1 MKTLAKIEEVLNVKP
16 KVYPKRF
23 EAIIF
28 SSELKYFLTTFFRY
42 TKVPKL
48 HFPLAPEVEGWHFD
62 GVDLKRAIIIPC
74 LQSDGT
80 MSTKYNS
87 IRFCGFNKNLHDYFV
102 DAMYYEYGLLPT
114 TYFSRF
120 KIGSRK
126 YITSYS
132 KESLKE
138 IVAEL
143 MNIAGN
149 TKTKP
154 ANGQTVNEYLR
165 EPQPHM
171 NYLINVLRNEQQIA
185 LRAWMSTEGSVSFVQ
200 YKNGYFSPRL
210 SIACAHPI
218 LAKQLQHIAKQN
230 GIHFYI
236 LHDKR
241 TWSGIGYLDTQS
253 LQGYI
258 KFLKF
263 GGFIKG
269 VKISANS
276 MYHEGVDKD
285 VLMLGILEY
294 IQQKMTTNKWPKKL
308 PMAVHHHNINEII
321 KNGEYKSNDYY
332 LNHFSLEDDDTML

>member
-1 MKTLAKIEEVLNVKP
+1 MVSRNEVSTESKGMHIHKNSKPTSFKVLQRETSVYEFFVELKEDVITEQGFLDLAKVPRLFVLGAGQFLKKLRLANRLKRKDIANILGIRRLDSVTEWENDRKRRLRQARLPVRFELILPIIQYFTPQSGRSSNVTVHKCSMKTLAKIEEVLNVKP

-154 ANGQTVNEYLR
+154 ANGQTVNEYLKQ
-165 EPQPHM
+165 PQPHM
-171 NYLINVLRNEQQIA
+171 NYLINASRNEQQIA
-185 LRAWMSTEGSVSFVQ
+185 LRA
-200 YKNGYFSPRL
+200 
-210 SIACAHPI
+210 
-218 LAKQLQHIAKQN
+218 
-230 GIHFYI
+230 
-236 LHDKR
+236 
-241 TWSGIGYLDTQS
+241 
-253 LQGYI
+253 
-258 KFLKF
+258 
-263 GGFIKG
+263 
-269 VKISANS
+269 
-276 MYHEGVDKD
+276 
-285 VLMLGILEY
+285 
-294 IQQKMTTNKWPKKL
+294 
-308 PMAVHHHNINEII
+308 
-321 KNGEYKSNDYY
+321 
-332 LNHFSLEDDDTML
+332 